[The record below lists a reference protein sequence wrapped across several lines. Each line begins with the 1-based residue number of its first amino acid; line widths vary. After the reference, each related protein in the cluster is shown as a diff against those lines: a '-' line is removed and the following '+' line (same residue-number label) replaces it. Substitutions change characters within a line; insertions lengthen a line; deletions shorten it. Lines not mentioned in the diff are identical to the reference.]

1 MIENDA
7 PVIDGI
13 DTTNN
18 ATIKKG
24 YDFTFNVKDEQ
35 KDKNYSGIEQIKV
48 TANDV
53 PLHQM
58 QELHLLLMETTKR
71 LTE

>member
-53 PLHQM
+53 PVYDKKYNDNAVTPNGT
-58 QELHLLLMETTKR
+58 MEI
-71 LTE
+71 